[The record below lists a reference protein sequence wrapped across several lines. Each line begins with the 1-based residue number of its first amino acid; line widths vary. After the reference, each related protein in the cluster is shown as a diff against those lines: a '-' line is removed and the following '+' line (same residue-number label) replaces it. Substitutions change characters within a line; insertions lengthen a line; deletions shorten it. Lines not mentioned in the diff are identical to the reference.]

1 MEISKDTIYTFKLNS
16 GEEMVTKVLDIR
28 DTHYIIEQPVSIAP
42 GQNGMQ
48 MIPSAFTMELQK
60 PARLNINA
68 VTMVFE
74 TSLEVQASYKT
85 ATTGIVT
92 PPKKKILQG

>member
-16 GEEMVTKVLDIR
+16 GEEMVTKVLDVK
-28 DTHYIIEQPVSIAP
+28 DTHYVIEQPVSIAP

-60 PARLNINA
+60 
-68 VTMVFE
+68 TSE
-74 TSLEVQASYKT
+74 T
-85 ATTGIVT
+85 
-92 PPKKKILQG
+92 KILMQSQWCLKLIQKYKLATKQQHQG